1 MNEADI
7 KEPKIIA
14 EPAVTEGET
23 TEAVVVKKVKRAK
36 KQIRKGRAYIL
47 ASYNNTIV
55 TITDSHGNVLTQGSA
70 GRLGFKGPKKSTP
83 YAANLIAKQ
92 AVEKV
97 KPFQMQEVDVFIK
110 GVGSGREAAI
120 RGLYGAGLNVLAIRD
135 LTPIPHNGCRRPRPR
150 RV

>member
-1 MNEADI
+1 MTDTEI
-7 KEPKIIA
+7 KEPNISSEVVA
-14 EPAVTEGET
+14 DEAA
-23 TEAVVVKKVKRAK
+23 TEATVVKKVKRAK
-36 KQIRKGRAYIL
+36 KQIRKGRAYVL
-47 ASYNNTIV
+47 ASYNNTVV
-55 TITDSHGNVLTQGSA
+55 TITDSHGNVLAQSSA

-83 YAANLIAKQ
+83 YAANLISKQ

-97 KPFQMQEVDVFIK
+97 KPFQMQEVDVFVK

-120 RGLYGAGLNVLAIRD
+120 RGLYGAGLNVLTIRD